1 MQKYKVLVADDHDLF
16 REGIKTLLKK
26 MNNVILAGEVKRGK
40 HVVELYKEVKPDAV
54 IMDISMPDINGI
66 EATKEILR
74 IDPQAKIIILS
85 MHDDEE
91 YIGRCLDAGVKGYVI
106 KSESGMELRH
116 TIELVLQG
124 NSYFSH
130 FAQDIV
136 LSRLKQYRSHK
147 HTPIE
152 QPHITKRELQILTLI
167 SQGLTSNAIAEKLFI
182 SIRTVETHR
191 TNIMRKLGVKN
202 VVELINKAA
211 ELDLV

>member
-1 MQKYKVLVADDHDLF
+1 MKRYKVIVADDHDLF

-26 MNNVILAGEVKRGK
+26 MNNIVVEGEAKKGSQ
-40 HVVELYKEVKPDAV
+40 VVELYKKASPDVV
-54 IMDISMPDINGI
+54 IMDISMPGLNGI
-66 EATKEILR
+66 EATKEILKY
-74 IDPQAKIIILS
+74 DSTAKIIILS

-124 NSYFSH
+124 KSYFSH
-130 FAQDIV
+130 YAQDVV
-136 LSRLKQYRSHK
+136 LNRLKNFRTQKNTSVDH
-147 HTPIE
+147 
-152 QPHITKRELQILTLI
+152 PHITKREYQILSLI
-167 SQGLTSNAIAEKLFI
+167 AQGLTSNAIAEKLFI

-202 VVELINKAA
+202 VVELINKAS
-211 ELDLV
+211 DLKLV